1 MIDFGRS
8 YFTWKSHPIKPDPYY
23 KYAGGFVGR
32 DGAVHRVRIQFDAS
46 ATLTNE
52 KTGARDE
59 LYLLAPC
66 RNEYTIVT
74 ENLFQIPNGEFRVL
88 FGREHEVPLIRR
100 PTSEPSDSKRTKLRD
115 RFADYSVQ
123 VRTIEGAREISTPG
137 GVIEATRADELMN
150 GRTTYRDPE
159 REVSV
164 TLEYPIRLI
173 NLQAKE
179 NLFQVCMGPVP
190 LPDLTTWD
198 GTSVDRAHLAELAFS
213 GFDYIEFALQ
223 RMVEPAESEKAW
235 YYAVRGRDRGELRDP
250 AKPPPGKPRKPQSAP
265 VFHEIVSQKVQTVV
279 LAASAPRGGATQ

>member
-8 YFTWKSHPIKPDPYY
+8 YFTWKSHPMKPDPYY

-32 DGAVHRVRIQFDAS
+32 EGAVHRVRIQFDAA

-66 RNEYTIVT
+66 RNEFTIVT
-74 ENLFQIPNGEFRVL
+74 ENLFQIPNAEFRVL
-88 FGREHEVPLIRR
+88 FGREHAVPLTNR
-100 PTSEPSDSKRTKLRD
+100 PTDEPDDSKRSKLRD
-115 RFADYSVQ
+115 GFADYSVQ
-123 VRTIEGAREISTPG
+123 VRAIEGAREISTPG
-137 GVIEATRADELMN
+137 GLIEATRSDELMN
-150 GRTTYRDPE
+150 GRTTYRDAE
-159 REVSV
+159 RAVSV

-190 LPDLTTWD
+190 LPDLSTWD

-213 GFDYIEFALQ
+213 GFDYIEFAL
-223 RMVEPAESEKAW
+223 RRTVEPAESEKAW
-235 YYAVRGRDRGELRDP
+235 FYAVRGRDRLELRDP
-250 AKPPPGKPRKPQSAP
+250 AQRPPDHPRPRQRPP
-265 VFHEIVSQKVQTVV
+265 VYHEIVSKSVQTVV
-279 LAASAPRGGATQ
+279 LAAPAARGGATQ